1 MLKRLLLCSLVVTGA
16 GAGSYLFDLLAAEP
30 AKPPEAVGTNP
41 QMLQF
46 QREHFPV
53 VNFHAHLK
61 GGLTLDQ
68 ALEQARNSGVKYG
81 IAINCGLGFSVTN
94 DAGINSYLD
103 TLKGKPV
110 FVGMQAEGREWVRL
124 FSKEVVAKFDYVFT
138 DAMTFTDDSGKRM
151 RLWINDEVEVKDKQ
165 AFMDMLVSR
174 ILGIMNNEPIDIYVN
189 PTFLPDCIAK
199 EYDALWT
206 QERMQKVITAAVKNG
221 VAIEINARYRL
232 PSPAFIKL
240 AKQAGVKFSFG
251 TNNADRDVG
260 SLDYCLAMV
269 QECGLTPQDM
279 FMPKPNGQKPVQ
291 TRPGK

>member
-1 MLKRLLLCSLVVTGA
+1 MLKRLLLCSLVLTGA
-16 GAGSYLFDLLAAEP
+16 GAGSYLFDVLAAEP

-53 VNFHAHLK
+53 VNFHVHLK
-61 GGLTLDQ
+61 GGLTFDQ

-81 IAINCGLGFSVTN
+81 IAVNCGLGFSVTN

-103 TLKGKPV
+103 TMKGKPV

-124 FSKEVVAKFDYVFT
+124 FSQEAVAKFDYVFT

-174 ILGIMNNEPIDIYVN
+174 ILAIMNNEPIDIYVN

-199 EYDALWT
+199 EYDTLWT
-206 QERMQKVITAAVKNG
+206 PERMQKVIAAAAKNG

-260 SLDYCLAMV
+260 NLDYCLAMV

-291 TRPGK
+291 VRQLK

>member
-1 MLKRLLLCSLVVTGA
+1 VLKRLLLCWLVLTGA
-16 GAGSYLFDLLAAEP
+16 SAGSYFFDLLAAEP

-53 VNFHAHLK
+53 VNFHVHLK
-61 GGLTLDQ
+61 GGLTFDQ
-68 ALEQARNSGVKYG
+68 ALEQARNTGVKYG
-81 IAINCGLGFSVTN
+81 IAVNCGLGFSVTN
-94 DAGINSYLD
+94 DAGVNSYLD
-103 TLKGKPV
+103 TMKGKPV

-124 FSKEVVAKFDYVFT
+124 FSQEAVAKFDYVFT

-199 EYDALWT
+199 EYDTLWT
-206 QERMQKVITAAVKNG
+206 PERMQKVIAAAAKNG

-251 TNNADRDVG
+251 TNNADNNVG

-269 QECGLTPQDM
+269 QECGLTSQDM

-291 TRPGK
+291 VRQLK

>member
-1 MLKRLLLCSLVVTGA
+1 VLKRLLLCSLVLTGT
-16 GAGSYLFDLLAAEP
+16 GAGSYLFDVLAAEP
-30 AKPPEAVGTNP
+30 SKPAEAIGTNP

-53 VNFHAHLK
+53 VNFHVHLK

-81 IAINCGLGFSVTN
+81 IAVNCGLGFSVTN

-103 TLKGKPV
+103 TMKGKPV

-124 FSKEVVAKFDYVFT
+124 FSQEAMAKFDYVFT
-138 DAMTFTDDSGKRM
+138 DSMTFTDDSGKRM

-165 AFMDMLVSR
+165 AFLDMLVSR

-199 EYDALWT
+199 EYDTLWT
-206 QERMQKVITAAVKNG
+206 QERMQKVIAAAAKNG

-279 FMPKPNGQKPVQ
+279 FMPKSNGQKPVQ